1 MNAIRQYIDVKN
13 NKLNI
18 VLPDDFTA
26 KRVEVI
32 ILPSEHSIEI
42 PQWHKDIVLERIK
55 NPFPL
60 TDAFE
65 MAKELEKEYSENL

>member
-18 VLPDDFTA
+18 VLPNDFTA

-32 ILPSEHSIEI
+32 ILPSEPNDEI

-55 NPFPL
+55 NPLPL

-65 MAKELEKEYSENL
+65 MVEELEKEYSGNL

>member
-18 VLPDDFTA
+18 VLPNDFTA

-32 ILPSEHSIEI
+32 ILPSEPSNEI

-55 NPFPL
+55 NPLPL

-65 MAKELEKEYSENL
+65 MVEELEKEFSGNL